1 MKIYRLHYPHDQQEL
16 NLEPSAVAVG
26 FFDVLHRGHEDVIGR
41 MEDIAEAEGLKKAVM
56 TFDPHPSVVL
66 SPKKQR
72 TPYLTPLDI
81 KLEMLEEGGDLE
93 VSGFITS
100 YDVTPTAVTSQEIA
114 AQNRL
119 TVTVKIIF
127 KNNKHEEEDFEKS
140 FAAYQ
145 DYDSNLSLDAVEA
158 QLVDEIVEILVED
171 IFNATVANW

>member
-1 MKIYRLHYPHDQQEL
+1 MRRVLFVLPVLLMFFMAACGIYKFNDTSIAPDVHTVSVYTIENKAMKVNPTLSNTLTVALQDQYR
-16 NLEPSAVAVG
+16 
-26 FFDVLHRGHEDVIGR
+26 
-41 MEDIAEAEGLKKAVM
+41 K
-56 TFDPHPSVVL
+56 
-66 SPKKQR
+66 
-72 TPYLTPLDI
+72 LTN
-81 KLEMLEEGGDLE
+81 LEMLEDGGDLE

-100 YDVTPTAVTSQEIA
+100 YDVTPTAVTSQEVA

-127 KNNKHEEEDFEKS
+127 KNLKHEEEDFEKS

-145 DYDSNLSLDAVEA
+145 DYDSTLSLDSVEA